1 MPGISGNCCQS
12 CVSISHG
19 FAASVSVAL
28 VHEAVL
34 VVNVN
39 VPALNAVRLLPA
51 DRAAAVQK
59 FLASAA
65 EHAAAARN
73 FPAVT

>member
-1 MPGISGNCCQS
+1 MPGISGSCCQS

-65 EHAAAARN
+65 ARN